1 MIAST
6 LEPWSG
12 IAATQDDALGL
23 AESALVI
30 AQEEYATLDVAA
42 YVRRL
47 TELADRVG
55 NMLEAGSDT
64 FAAITALNRCLF
76 EEEGFSGN
84 AGDYYDPRN
93 SYLNEVMDRRLG
105 IPITL
110 CVIYLDVAERLDLPV
125 VGVGFP
131 GHFLV
136 KWRVGDGNVVIDPFA
151 RGDSLGVDQLNRL
164 LRRVYGDD
172 APSIRDCPALL
183 GAVGK
188 KDILA
193 RILRNL
199 KRLYLDRGDRA
210 RALSA
215 IDRILLLDPDS
226 FVELGDRARVY
237 ESSECYRS
245 AITDLERMRAALD
258 ARANRKLADEIEE
271 SLRRL
276 RCRASSYH

>member
-1 MIAST
+1 MTTST
-6 LEPWSG
+6 LAPWSG
-12 IAATQDDALGL
+12 IAATEDDALGL
-23 AESALVI
+23 AESALLI
-30 AQEEYATLDVAA
+30 AQEEYPTLDVAA
-42 YVRRL
+42 YVQRL

-55 NMLEAGSDT
+55 NVLEAGSDT

-76 EEEGFSGN
+76 EEEGFGGN

-110 CVIYLDVAERLDLPV
+110 SVIYLDVAERLDLPV

-136 KWRVGDGNVVIDPFA
+136 KWRVGDGNVVVDPFA
-151 RGDSLGVDQLNRL
+151 RGDSLGADQLNRL

-172 APSIRDCPALL
+172 APSIGDCPALL
-183 GAVGK
+183 AAVGK

-199 KRLYLDRGDRA
+199 KRIYLDRGDRA

-215 IDRILLLDPDS
+215 IERILALDPDS
-226 FVELGDRARVY
+226 LVDLRDRARVY
-237 ESSECYRS
+237 ESSECYRG

-258 ARANRKLADEIEE
+258 ARTDRKLTDEIEE